1 MSLPTSQPDAAALA
15 PARPQPIAGEETL
28 FEGSPSLVPSLGAL
42 LLAIVTLGLGLVVLW
57 WKRGGTVYRITT
69 QRVVVDRG
77 LFGKTLDQLDLYRIS
92 DFVVERPFGQR
103 VMGTGNIRLK
113 TLDTTTPEL
122 VLAGIPTDVLALYER
137 MRSAVEIAKE
147 KRLVR
152 LVENE

>member
-15 PARPQPIAGEETL
+15 PTRPQPLAGEETL

-42 LLAIVTLGLGLVVLW
+42 LFAILTLGLGLVVLW
-57 WKRGGTVYRITT
+57 WKRGGTLYRITT

-113 TLDTTTPEL
+113 TLDATTPEL

-137 MRSAVEIAKE
+137 MRAAVETAKE